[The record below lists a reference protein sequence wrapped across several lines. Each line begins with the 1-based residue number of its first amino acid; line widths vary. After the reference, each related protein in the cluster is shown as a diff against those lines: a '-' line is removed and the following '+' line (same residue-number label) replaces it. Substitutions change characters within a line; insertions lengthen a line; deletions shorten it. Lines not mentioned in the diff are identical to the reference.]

1 MKNKICFCKIL
12 FFRKFFDQNKNLL
25 FFGKFQNSPNFRF
38 SIFRILW
45 IFEIFR
51 KNIFVFWSIF
61 FEKTKFSK
69 THFIFHFVC
78 IMSLRCQISKSADR
92 FENSLRCLQQKKR
105 TFIPEISTRHPFQT
119 LVKAMSSES
128 KMTPPKWSFFK
139 VRFVWRHRKP
149 L

>member
-1 MKNKICFCKIL
+1 MKIFIFSKKIRSKQ
-12 FFRKFFDQNKNLL
+12 KFI
-25 FFGKFQNSPNFRF
+25 F
-38 SIFRILW
+38 S
-45 IFEIFR
+45 EIFKIHQISDFR
-51 KNIFVFWSIF
+51 VFGFCEFLRFFEKKNSFVFWSIF